1 MGNFYVLAYKCC
13 DVMPSIFHVNVKT
26 FGLAKFCS
34 FKRLSVFV
42 TYSCS
47 NELFVV
53 KIQLK
58 KLGKLADNI
67 IDEERRWLLWIPT
80 WTPQDAC

>member
-34 FKRLSVFV
+34 FIRVANGYLCLLSILVLMS
-42 TYSCS
+42 Y
-47 NELFVV
+47 LL
-53 KIQLK
+53 LK
-58 KLGKLADNI
+58 YN
-67 IDEERRWLLWIPT
+67 
-80 WTPQDAC
+80 